1 MGLETFENIE
11 KIPEWVETENI
22 SKPIEAVE
30 PDLNDFKSD
39 SKESVESF
47 KSGLEKTEFV
57 TDLEMTE
64 GITDYLETVSEFRY
78 ENWTKLSLE
87 ERTDVLNR
95 VEQKIAEIEHRPALS
110 VGIEEMGRGDLGY
123 QCASEKRI
131 ALNSKIVGL
140 NTPEAH
146 RLVVETI
153 IHEGR
158 HAYQHYNVDV
168 KCIHESASEVKTWE
182 KNFYDPVWGYYQ
194 YHGQK
199 IYAPNNK
206 GQLRDIGFI
215 LYEQQPVEVDA
226 RNFTSDISSKLE
238 SKGIIKSESEILTS
252 RQLEPSL
259 ENMKN
264 TSLNNKELSTNMK
277 LPPLEVNLT
286 KEDINKF
293 HFYKKMGEYGNYED
307 GDLHISLQNGIKLT
321 SGNHPERENHP
332 LEPYDSVNIY
342 QDHYTEKYYIKN
354 LIGENS
360 ELHEATKEQKKEF
373 GVYYVYTDFQT
384 GALMGIKR
392 IK

>member
-1 MGLETFENIE
+1 MGLEDFESIE
-11 KIPEWVETENI
+11 KTPEWEETENI

-39 SKESVESF
+39 SQESVESF

-64 GITDYLETVSEFRY
+64 GIADYLETVSEFRY
-78 ENWTKLSLE
+78 ENWTNLSLE
-87 ERTDVLNR
+87 ERTEVLNR

-110 VGIEEMGRGDLGY
+110 VGIEEMGGGDLGY
-123 QCASEKRI
+123 QCAPERRI

-206 GQLRDIGFI
+206 GQLRDVGFI

-226 RNFTSDISSKLE
+226 RNFTSEISSKLE
-238 SKGIIKSESEILTS
+238 SKGIIKSESEILAS
-252 RQLEPSL
+252 RSFEPSL
-259 ENMKN
+259 ENMKSA
-264 TSLNNKELSTNMK
+264 SLNGREMSVNMK
-277 LPPLEVNLT
+277 LPPLET
-286 KEDINKF
+286 
-293 HFYKKMGEYGNYED
+293 HFTDEEIRSLHYGAKMGMLGEIELEDKFLGYEKSYKILD
-307 GDLHISLQNGIKLT
+307 WNDTKTFDPIPMKNIQIYKDHWTDNLFVHDSISGFNAK
-321 SGNHPERENHP
+321 
-332 LEPYDSVNIY
+332 
-342 QDHYTEKYYIKN
+342 
-354 LIGENS
+354 
-360 ELHEATKEQKKEF
+360 LHETTTEQRRATGFK
-373 GVYYVYTDFQT
+373 YTYTDLLSGYT
-384 GALMGIKR
+384 MAIKDV
-392 IK
+392 K

>member
-1 MGLETFENIE
+1 MGFEDFEKIE
-11 KIPEWVETENI
+11 KTPEWAETENV

-39 SKESVESF
+39 SQESVESF

-64 GITDYLETVSEFRY
+64 GIADYLETVSEFRY
-78 ENWTKLSLE
+78 ENWTNLSLE
-87 ERTDVLNR
+87 ERTEVLNR

-110 VGIEEMGRGDLGY
+110 VGIEEMGGGDLGY
-123 QCASEKRI
+123 QCAPERRI

-146 RLVVETI
+146 RLVIETI

-226 RNFTSDISSKLE
+226 RNFTSETTSKLE
-238 SKGIIKSESEILTS
+238 DKGIIKSESEIRAS
-252 RQLEPSL
+252 
-259 ENMKN
+259 
-264 TSLNNKELSTNMK
+264 
-277 LPPLEVNLT
+277 
-286 KEDINKF
+286 
-293 HFYKKMGEYGNYED
+293 
-307 GDLHISLQNGIKLT
+307 
-321 SGNHPERENHP
+321 
-332 LEPYDSVNIY
+332 SV
-342 QDHYTEKYYIKN
+342 
-354 LIGENS
+354 
-360 ELHEATKEQKKEF
+360 
-373 GVYYVYTDFQT
+373 
-384 GALMGIKR
+384 
-392 IK
+392 